1 MIKMDE
7 KMEQMQKWVK
17 IDKNVKNEKIT
28 LKTIK
33 MMFKMIKS
41 HLKML
46 KQC

>member
-1 MIKMDE
+1 MIKTTLDKHDVE
-7 KMEQMQKWVK
+7 